1 MQCCTFHVVRYY
13 LVRTGSAED
22 LAAAKTSPSESVANS
37 DGGADGAGRGC
48 CANGKPS
55 SPAPPPPPVPF
66 SSKNL
71 RVMVATEPTR
81 GCAGCH
87 AVRGMPC
94 GVLYLTTCHVV

>member
-1 MQCCTFHVVRYY
+1 
-13 LVRTGSAED
+13 
-22 LAAAKTSPSESVANS
+22 
-37 DGGADGAGRGC
+37 
-48 CANGKPS
+48 
-55 SPAPPPPPVPF
+55 VPF